1 MRQEEDEV
9 MPLAER
15 VLSAED
21 WREID
26 AAFTNHDDAMFG
38 TAPREEYA
46 ALFKPIL
53 SQAPPPVG
61 YGGKT

>member
-1 MRQEEDEV
+1 

-21 WREID
+21 WRGIE
-26 AAFTNHDDAMFG
+26 AAFTDNTDPVFG
-38 TAPREEYA
+38 RAPREEYA
-46 ALFKPIL
+46 ALFKLIL

-61 YGGKT
+61 YGDKP